1 MTKKRLAVVLGGW
14 HYPYEYYKQV
24 RNQKIPEGWECDYFV
39 VSHRSPDLPIV
50 FEEKQPLLQNMTDGI
65 LQSFDKKMYSKTI
78 SKQEIIDMG
87 FTYNEE
93 ISSIGDLY
101 QFNQWVQRHYEGQYD
116 KVLFSHDDNYML
128 NDELFLDILE
138 NRVDLFLN
146 TKKNEVIQVD
156 RDFEWKHLSSGVL
169 ENTIVPRTS
178 FTFVDKELLDKLA
191 PEFEEIS
198 TRNVDLDRSGEVDTI
213 YYLQDKQVDRSP
225 LSSWNWPSRNF
236 TNWMIDN
243 GFTENSVRMSP
254 LYRVNKYL
262 IEGERG
268 FVWTQMDE
276 ARILHNLSQYYDLS
290 GGK

>member
-1 MTKKRLAVVLGGW
+1 M
-14 HYPYEYYKQV
+14 
-24 RNQKIPEGWECDYFV
+24 
-39 VSHRSPDLPIV
+39 VSHRNPDLPIV
-50 FEEKQPLLQNMTDGI
+50 FEEKQPLLQNRNDGI

-93 ISSIGDLY
+93 VSSIGDLY
-101 QFNQWVQRHYEGQYD
+101 QFNQWVQRYYEGQYD

-156 RDFEWKHLSSGVL
+156 KDFEWKHLSSGVL

-191 PEFEEIS
+191 PDFEEVS
-198 TRNVDLDRSGEVDTI
+198 TKNVDLDRSGKSDTI
-213 YYLQDKQVDRSP
+213 YYLQDKQVDKHP
-225 LSSWNWPSRNF
+225 LASWNWPSRNF

-243 GFTENSVRMSP
+243 GFTEKSVRMSP

-276 ARILHNLSQYYDLS
+276 NRILHNLSQYYDLS
-290 GGK
+290 EGS